1 MIFVDDSNVW
11 IEAQKFA
18 ASGNSHMPKL
28 QDADHDPRLRIDIGW
43 LVERLRKNRIQ
54 GPSFLYGSRP
64 PPNDSVWEAWKKYK
78 FETNIYDR
86 DNKGKEKE
94 VDNSMSTDMSEKA
107 TELRVMAELGDRSAR
122 EKRDNTTFVVI
133 TGDRDMLPA
142 VKKILLR
149 CGIRVELWAW
159 KAGISNE
166 YLKLQAENGGQFS
179 VRLLDSIFKDISFTA
194 FRSTRRVKNVVG
206 GKTIVLC
213 DINEGE
219 ENAVCDVLL
228 ATRQLFWTTRFDGKA
243 DLCIEFPRV
252 NQIEEVILQA
262 RRLLPDITTLSWPEY
277 RARFNKGLRDGETL
291 RSSNIYELLE
301 EPQTAVTRAKETDEF
316 PLGAGGPGRKAGN
329 PASTSEGRQDARV
342 LTELQNMTLNK
353 GETGENANANN
364 NDNSNNGDGEGWE
377 TVVGKNDPGKRHRRA
392 VNQKQSCPSGLNCK
406 KREDCGYRHTAQEQR
421 IFRQNPDPQRSN
433 LGMSKTKMC
442 HFVPYC
448 TRGRDCLFAHSEAE
462 ARCLDCRQTGHFQGD
477 VNKCPL
483 QM

>member
-28 QDADHDPRLRIDIGW
+28 QDADHDPRLRIDIGR

-107 TELRVMAELGDRSAR
+107 TELRVMAEMGAKMGDHSAR
-122 EKRDNTTFVVI
+122 ENRDNTTFVVI

-159 KAGISNE
+159 KTGISKE
-166 YLKLQAENGGQFS
+166 YLKLQADHGDLFS

-194 FRSTRRVKNVVG
+194 FRSTRRRKGVVG
-206 GKTIVLC
+206 GKTMVLC

-228 ATRQLFWTTRFDGKA
+228 ATRQLFYTTRFDGETN
-243 DLCIEFPRV
+243 LCIEFPRL
-252 NQIEEVILQA
+252 NQIEDVILQA
-262 RRLLPDITTLSWPEY
+262 RRLLPDITILSWPEY
-277 RARFNKGLRDGETL
+277 RARFNKGLRDGETV

-301 EPQTAVTRAKETDEF
+301 EPQTAVTRAEEKEDF
-316 PLGAGGPGRKAGN
+316 QVGSGVPGRKAGN
-329 PASTSEGRQDARV
+329 PASTSEGGQDARV
-342 LTELQNMTLNK
+342 VAELQNMKLNK
-353 GETGENANANN
+353 EETDENANANN
-364 NDNSNNGDGEGWE
+364 DNSNNSDGGGWE
-377 TVVGKNDPGKRHRRA
+377 TVVGKNDPGRRHRR
-392 VNQKQSCPSGLNCK
+392 
-406 KREDCGYRHTAQEQR
+406 
-421 IFRQNPDPQRSN
+421 F
-433 LGMSKTKMC
+433 
-442 HFVPYC
+442 
-448 TRGRDCLFAHSEAE
+448 
-462 ARCLDCRQTGHFQGD
+462 
-477 VNKCPL
+477 
-483 QM
+483 